1 MTLDDH
7 QEQRFASFIL
17 DSGKSIEFA
26 IHADQ
31 VLEATPI
38 SGSIQP
44 LPSAMSYMEG
54 LMHLRDDAIPVI
66 NMKKRLG
73 LPVTEYTGDAKVAVV
88 VVSQI
93 RLGLLFDD
101 IRDVFVVGSEDIAP
115 VPAAFQ
121 TSEGVISNLIKLEQG
136 RRTMELLDLKRLLGD
151 GDEVAQMRQA
161 EMDIKPLHT
170 PARQAYLRFVIFSSL
185 GQKYGV
191 PVERIQEI
199 TFLSKIDDIFKN
211 DVIEG
216 TVELRGHSIPVLN
229 ASKLLHLQSQNHQA
243 DENTRVLII
252 NTENLQY
259 GMIVDHIHEIIAI
272 TEEDIMDL
280 PRKGHDTVNGIHQ
293 RQDGSNIILLQV
305 DRLIEAQA
313 KELQSV
319 ARLKSTQEK
328 ENGDGGQLQSRHLIT
343 ADCYLVVSIGRNFAI
358 ELNDVQEIIETRDLM
373 TLPASTGFDRR
384 VLNLRGRVVPVI
396 NLRMFYG
403 ILEEETF
410 EDKKLIIARN
420 SERIVAL
427 EVDRILTIYK
437 QVQYSWTPSLHPQ
450 LNDKKDTL
458 DRLIEFVGESGLKEH
473 VLVINIGAMMDNH
486 LEMTLSEQVFSPDL
500 ELSTNAEF
508 NNKENSHDSN
518 SKTQSSQ

>member
-1 MTLDDH
+1 MTLTDH

-44 LPSAMSYMEG
+44 LPGAISYLEG

-66 NMKKRLG
+66 NMKRRLG
-73 LPVTEYTGDAKVAVV
+73 LPVTEYAADAKVAVV
-88 VVSQI
+88 AVSQI

-101 IRDVFVVGSEDIAP
+101 IRDVFVVDSENIAP
-115 VPAAFQ
+115 VPTAFQ
-121 TSEGVISNLIKLEQG
+121 TSEGIISNLIKLEQG

-151 GDEVAQMRQA
+151 GEEAAQMRQP
-161 EMDIKPLHT
+161 EMDVKPSH
-170 PARQAYLRFVIFSSL
+170 ASVRQTYFRFVIFSSF

-191 PVERIQEI
+191 PVERVQEI
-199 TFLSKIDDIFKN
+199 TFLSEIDDIFKN

-216 TVELRGHSIPVLN
+216 AVELRGHSIPVLN
-229 ASKLLHLQSQNHQA
+229 ASKLLQTQPQDHQA

-252 NTENLQY
+252 NAESFQY
-259 GMIVDHIHEIIAI
+259 GMIVDHIHEIIAV
-272 TEEDIMDL
+272 TEDDIMDL
-280 PRKGHDTVNGIHQ
+280 PRKGHDAVNGIYQ

-305 DRLIEAQA
+305 DRLIETQA
-313 KELQSV
+313 KQLQSV
-319 ARLKSTQEK
+319 ARLKSAQEK
-328 ENGDGGQLQSRHLIT
+328 ESGDGGQLQSRHLIT
-343 ADCYLVVSIGRNFAI
+343 ADCYLVFSIGRNFAI

-396 NLRMFYG
+396 NLQTFYG
-403 ILEEETF
+403 VTEEETF

-420 SERIVAL
+420 RERIVAL

-437 QVQYSWTPSLHPQ
+437 QVQYSRTPSLNPQ
-450 LNDKKDTL
+450 FSSKKDTL
-458 DRLIEFVGESGLKEH
+458 DRLIEFVGESGIKEH

-486 LEMTLSEQVFSPDL
+486 LEMAPSDQVSSTDL
-500 ELSTNAEF
+500 EIATEAEF
-508 NNKENSHDSN
+508 DMKENNHGSN
-518 SKTQSSQ
+518 SKTQ

>member
-1 MTLDDH
+1 MTLTDH

-38 SGSIQP
+38 SSSIQP
-44 LPSAMSYMEG
+44 LPGAAPYLEG

-66 NMKKRLG
+66 NMKRRLG

-88 VVSQI
+88 SVSQI

-101 IRDVFVVGSEDIAP
+101 IRDVFVVDSEEIAP
-115 VPAAFQ
+115 VPTAFQ
-121 TSEGVISNLIKLEQG
+121 TSEGIISNLIKLEQG

-151 GDEVAQMRQA
+151 GDEAAQMRQP
-161 EMDIKPLHT
+161 EMDVTPSHA
-170 PARQAYLRFVIFSSL
+170 PARQTYLRFVIFSSL

-191 PVERIQEI
+191 PVERVQEI
-199 TFLSKIDDIFKN
+199 TFLSEIDDMFNN

-216 TVELRGHSIPVLN
+216 AVELRGHSIPVLN
-229 ASKLLHLQSQNHQA
+229 ASKLLQTQPQDHQA
-243 DENTRVLII
+243 GENTRVLII
-252 NTENLQY
+252 DAESFQY

-272 TEEDIMDL
+272 TEDDILDL
-280 PRKGHDTVNGIHQ
+280 PRNGHDTVNGVYQ
-293 RQDGSNIILLQV
+293 RQDGSNILLLQV
-305 DRLIEAQA
+305 DTLIETQA
-313 KELQSV
+313 TQLQSV

-343 ADCYLVVSIGRNFAI
+343 ADCYLVFSIGRNFAI

-396 NLRMFYG
+396 NLNTFYG
-403 ILEEETF
+403 LTEENAVE
-410 EDKKLIIARN
+410 EKKLIIARN
-420 SERIVAL
+420 RERIVAL

-437 QVQYSWTPSLHPQ
+437 QVQYRRTPSLNPQ
-450 LNDKKDTL
+450 LSDKKDTL
-458 DRLIEFVGESGLKEH
+458 DRLIEFVGESGIKEH
-473 VLVINIGAMMDNH
+473 VLIINIGAMMDNH
-486 LEMTLSEQVFSPDL
+486 LEMTPSEQVTHTDVEIPTDT
-500 ELSTNAEF
+500 ECDI
-508 NNKENSHDSN
+508 KENNHDNN
-518 SKTQSSQ
+518 SKTQ

>member
-1 MTLDDH
+1 MTLADH
-7 QEQRFASFIL
+7 HEQRFASFIL

-38 SGSIQP
+38 FGSIQP
-44 LPSAMSYMEG
+44 LPGAMSYLEG

-66 NMKKRLG
+66 NMKRRLG

-88 VVSQI
+88 SVSQI

-101 IRDVFVVGSEDIAP
+101 IRDVFVVDSEEIAP
-115 VPAAFQ
+115 VPTAFQ
-121 TSEGVISNLIKLEQG
+121 TSEGIVSNLIKLEQG

-151 GDEVAQMRQA
+151 GDEVAQMRQP
-161 EMDIKPLHT
+161 EMDVKLTHA
-170 PARQAYLRFVIFSSL
+170 PARQTYFRFVIFSSL

-191 PVERIQEI
+191 PVERVQEI
-199 TFLSKIDDIFKN
+199 TFLSEIDDIFKN

-216 TVELRGHSIPVLN
+216 AVELRGHTIPVLN
-229 ASKLLHLQSQNHQA
+229 ASKLLQTQPQHHHQV

-252 NTENLQY
+252 NADSFQY

-272 TEEDIMDL
+272 TEDDILDL
-280 PRKGHDTVNGIHQ
+280 PLKGHDSVNGVYQ

-305 DRLIEAQA
+305 DTLIETQA

-319 ARLKSTQEK
+319 ARLKSTQEQ
-328 ENGDGGQLQSRHLIT
+328 ENGDGGQLHSRHLIT
-343 ADCYLVVSIGRNFAI
+343 ADCYLVFSVGRNFAI

-384 VLNLRGRVVPVI
+384 VLNLRGRVIPVI
-396 NLRMFYG
+396 NLHTFYG
-403 ILEEETF
+403 FTEENSVT
-410 EDKKLIIARN
+410 DKKLIIARN
-420 SERIVAL
+420 RERIVAL

-437 QVQYSWTPSLHPQ
+437 QVRYSRTPSLTPQ
-450 LNDKKDTL
+450 LSSKKDTL
-458 DRLIEFVGESGLKEH
+458 DRLIEFVGESGVKEH

-486 LEMTLSEQVFSPDL
+486 LGMTPSDQIS
-500 ELSTNAEF
+500 STEVEIPTGTECDI
-508 NNKENSHDSN
+508 KENHHDN
-518 SKTQSSQ
+518 NIKTQ